1 MSEGS
6 GTGNPLFDMWAAA
19 QRQFMEAQE
28 PLMGKMPGM
37 AAGGGDL
44 SDAMRQ
50 AEANWKAAERQAQD
64 WVGSMSRF
72 ATGEAPT
79 GPEEDSIAE
88 ETMRRMF
95 DPSRFLFAGSDE
107 VNQAI
112 QRLVEGPEF
121 ADIGTLERQILKATK
136 EWFQLREASI
146 EYRAIT
152 AAAWSRAFETFS
164 KEVATDPDAAS
175 RGMRETTDRWLTV
188 ANDELI
194 RTQRTDEFL
203 SSQRKLLRAGVDYR
217 LKERE
222 LVEVWCETHSIPTR
236 TEIDDLH
243 RTVHDLRAQVRKLK
257 DRLAAVE
264 TKPKRAAPRKKAA
277 AAAAKSKD

>member
-1 MSEGS
+1 MSGSS
-6 GTGNPLFDMWAAA
+6 GTGNPLFDMWISA
-19 QRQFMEAQE
+19 QRQFLEAQE
-28 PLMGKMPGM
+28 PLIGKMRGLEM
-37 AAGGGDL
+37 GGVEM

-50 AEANWKAAERQAQD
+50 AEVSWKAAERQAQE
-64 WVGSMSRF
+64 WIKSASRW
-72 ATGEAPT
+72 ASGEEKS
-79 GPEEDSIAE
+79 EEGIAD
-88 ETMRRMF
+88 ETLKRMF
-95 DPSRFLFAGSDE
+95 DPTRFLYAGSDE

-136 EWFQLREASI
+136 EWLNLREASA
-146 EYRAIT
+146 EYRSIT

-164 KEVATDPDAAS
+164 KEVATDPDAMSNGPRA
-175 RGMRETTDRWLTV
+175 MIDRWLNI

-194 RTQRTDEFL
+194 RTQRTDDFL
-203 SSQRKLLRAGVDYR
+203 AAQRRLLRAGVDYR

-222 LVEVWCETHSIPTR
+222 LVEVWSETHSIPTR

-243 RTVHDLRAQVRKLK
+243 RIVHDLRSQVRKLK
-257 DRLAAVE
+257 QRVTELE

-277 AAAAKSKD
+277 PAKSQAKAEE